1 MEYLRYTPL
10 TNFFVHILNLTI
22 ACRNF
27 KRMSR
32 KLQLNFF
39 RITFSTPKKTKII
52 EEQKFEYDVKDYY
65 PSMDLS
71 KHFPSLFTDS
81 HLNFKAEFQ
90 YSTGNDF
97 YLAEV

>member
-1 MEYLRYTPL
+1 
-10 TNFFVHILNLTI
+10 
-22 ACRNF
+22 
-27 KRMSR
+27 MSR
-32 KLQLNFF
+32 KVQLNFF
-39 RITFSTPKKTKII
+39 RITFSSTPKKAKII
-52 EEQKFEYDVKDYY
+52 EEQAFEYDMKDFY